1 VTRPASPRALTE
13 RDRQRI
19 ETQLRYAHD
28 PRWVKRDIDRIAR
41 ADEAVITKQVRD
53 TEAATKTD
61 IVVQHVALLTDVA
74 AQLEAA
80 RCSLHDHRLMK
91 GALYR
96 QADHARRA
104 VTNMIDILEESV
116 TENR

>member
-1 VTRPASPRALTE
+1 MASPREITE

-19 ETQLRYAHD
+19 ETQLRYEHE
-28 PRWVKRDIDRIAR
+28 PRWMKRDIDRIAR
-41 ADEAVITKQVRD
+41 VDEAALTKQVRD
-53 TEAATKTD
+53 AEDAMKAD
-61 IVVQHVALLTDVA
+61 VVAQHVALLTDVA

-80 RCSLHDHRLMK
+80 RRSLHAHRLIK

-104 VTNMIDILEESV
+104 VSNMIDILKESV
-116 TENR
+116 TEHS